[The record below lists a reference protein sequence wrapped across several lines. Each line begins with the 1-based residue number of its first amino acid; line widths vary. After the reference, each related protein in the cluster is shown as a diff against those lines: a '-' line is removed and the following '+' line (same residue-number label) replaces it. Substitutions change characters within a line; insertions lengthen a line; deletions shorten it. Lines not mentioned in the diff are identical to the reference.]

1 MLPDA
6 INTNIQV
13 AKNKKDVSAP
23 NVSTVKNFSQLNKSV
38 TFHNVNFKALANTQS
53 KKATETSKQSKEA
66 NVINVDFNKSK
77 QTTTSPVDVPT
88 FADTPEIADRI
99 KEKSKR
105 GFFEKIWDKH
115 SYHILGSLDANPA
128 GKFVKLGV
136 GFFTLGSIRK
146 VTGPIFK
153 ETAEATKVAN
163 DLGYKKI
170 NEMIHGQAIYKKG
183 RRYITPDAD
192 GHNGGAWK
200 VANSVKNLGAKET
213 RKGTFNIDL
222 TVKVGK

>member
-1 MLPDA
+1 M
-6 INTNIQV
+6 
-13 AKNKKDVSAP
+13 
-23 NVSTVKNFSQLNKSV
+23 
-38 TFHNVNFKALANTQS
+38 
-53 KKATETSKQSKEA
+53 
-66 NVINVDFNKSK
+66 
-77 QTTTSPVDVPT
+77 
-88 FADTPEIADRI
+88 R
-99 KEKSKR
+99 
-105 GFFEKIWDKH
+105 
-115 SYHILGSLDANPA
+115 
-128 GKFVKLGV
+128 
-136 GFFTLGSIRK
+136 FFTLGSIRK

-153 ETAEATKVAN
+153 KTAEATKVAN

-222 TVKVGK
+222 TVKVRK